1 MKESDRGRRRA
12 VVALPVAALALSLP
26 FIASPSAGASAQPP
40 GVAMAKTEGSRGRP
54 ITDPRLLAIEKKQE
68 TLDKIA
74 RQVTEGLSES
84 DRAKIPGFTDIEV
97 DPVRNSLRLHW
108 KGNPPQRV
116 RRILAHLPKGVTA
129 SVLPARYSKADLHAA
144 RNKLLHGGKPAD
156 LRIAGT
162 SAPIRITSIGPA
174 VDGSGLEIGYDEDR
188 GVGKSNQ
195 VDPLV
200 PTAREGRSS
209 EVKALTDRVTG
220 VRTAVVYKPLSVDL
234 SSRQEDN
241 TPWYGGSAL
250 KNPTGGIC
258 SSSFSVK
265 TSDGQYELST
275 AYHCNGGD
283 GVWHTYWGG
292 KLVGAT
298 DSAQRL
304 AYDDALGIHLPSG
317 QSAGRL
323 YDGPTNETD
332 GYSKPVTG
340 WGHNNAGDYVCTDG
354 ANSGAHCNVQISK
367 TDIGVTG
374 ANGVYRPITDLA
386 YSTSLTPD
394 HIAAV
399 NGDSGGPVFAGV
411 NNYAADEA
419 RGMITALDRTVTC
432 PSSEYV
438 LDSGV
443 RTPWC
448 VQGVYFVPI
457 FQTLYDMNW
466 TLVTQ

>member
-1 MKESDRGRRRA
+1 MKKSGSGRRRA
-12 VVALPVAALALSLP
+12 VIALPVAALALSLP
-26 FIASPSAGASAQPP
+26 FVASPSAGAAAQSAVTAP
-40 GVAMAKTEGSRGRP
+40 AAAAGSGGQ
-54 ITDPRLLAIEKKQE
+54 TIEKKQE

-74 RQVTEGLSES
+74 GRITEGLSES
-84 DRAKIPGFTDIEV
+84 DRARIPGFTDIEV
-97 DPVRNSLRLHW
+97 DPLHNSLRLHW

-116 RRILAHLPKGVTA
+116 RRILAHLPRGVRA

-144 RNKLLHGGKPAD
+144 RNRLLRGGKPAD
-156 LRIAGT
+156 LRISGT
-162 SAPIRITSIGPA
+162 STPLRITSIGPA
-174 VDGSGLEIGYDEDR
+174 VDGSGLQIGYDEDR
-188 GVGKSNQ
+188 GVGRSDRM
-195 VDPLV
+195 DPLAS
-200 PTAREGRSS
+200 TARQSTSS
-209 EVKALTDRVTG
+209 EVKAATDRLTG
-220 VRTAVVYKPLSVDL
+220 VHTTVVYKPLSVDL

-241 TPWYGGSAL
+241 TPWHGGAAL
-250 KNPTGGIC
+250 RNPSGGIC
-258 SSSFSVK
+258 SSAFSVK
-265 TSDGQYELST
+265 TSDGRYELSA
-275 AYHCNGGD
+275 AYHCNGGN

-292 KLVGAT
+292 RLIGTT
-298 DSAQRL
+298 DNAQRL
-304 AYDDALGIHLPSG
+304 ASDDALGISLPSG

-323 YDGPTNETD
+323 YDGPANETD

-340 WGHNNAGDYVCTDG
+340 WGHNNVGDYVCTDG
-354 ANSGAHCNVQISK
+354 ANSGVHCGVQISA

-374 ANGVYRPITDLA
+374 ANGVYRPDTDLA
-386 YSTSLTPD
+386 YSTSRTKD
-394 HIAAV
+394 HIAAA

-411 NNYAADEA
+411 NNYTADEA

-457 FQTLYDMNW
+457 FQTLQDMHW